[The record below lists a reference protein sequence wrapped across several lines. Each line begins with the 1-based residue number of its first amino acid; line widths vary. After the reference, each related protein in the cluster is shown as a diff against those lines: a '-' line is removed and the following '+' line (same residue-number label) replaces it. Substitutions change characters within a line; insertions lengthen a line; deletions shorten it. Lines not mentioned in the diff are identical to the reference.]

1 MAWNE
6 PGGGKDPW
14 GNGGS
19 GNNNGGNRGGN
30 NGGNNQGPPDLDEA
44 LKQLMAKLNGLFG
57 GKGGGND
64 SNKGSGQGAGGIIG
78 VLAIVGV
85 LFLGFSS
92 VYTLDEKER
101 GVILRLGKYDRTE
114 GPGLQFKWPLAETL
128 TRIETTT
135 VRKENIEER
144 MLTEDNN
151 IIEIELNVQ
160 YRVADPVS
168 FALRIENPRLTLQH
182 AAQSA
187 LRHDV
192 GSTAMD
198 PLLTSGRE
206 ATAQQVKLRLQSY
219 LDRYR
224 TGIQLTNVNVKDV
237 RPPSQVKAA
246 FDDVQAARQDKDR
259 LISEAES
266 YANGI
271 VPQARGQAQ
280 RLLEEAN
287 AYREQVVAK
296 ATGEADRFS
305 ALYTEYKKAPGVTRE
320 RLYIDAISDVYANS
334 SKVLVDVEG
343 GNNMMYLP
351 LDQIMKNV
359 SQTNA
364 AGSTDVDVSAITD
377 QVLNEI
383 RSRQSDRSKG
393 TR

>member
-19 GNNNGGNRGGN
+19 GGNRGDK

-44 LKQLMAKLNGLFG
+44 LKQLMGKLNGMFG
-57 GKGGGND
+57 GNGGGSD
-64 SNKGSGQGAGGIIG
+64 KKGSSQGAGGMIG
-78 VLAIVGV
+78 ILAIVGL

-101 GVILRLGKYDRTE
+101 GVILLLGKYDRTE
-114 GPGLQFKWPLAETL
+114 GPGLHFKWPLAESL

-160 YRVADPVS
+160 YRVTDPVS
-168 FALRIENPRLTLQH
+168 YALRIENPRLTLQH

-219 LDRYR
+219 LDRYQ

-237 RPPSQVKAA
+237 RPPSQVKAS

-280 RLLEEAN
+280 RQLEEAN

-305 ALYTEYKKAPGVTRE
+305 ALYTEYKKAPEVTRE

-351 LDQIMKNV
+351 LDQLMKNMPQ
-359 SQTNA
+359 STA
-364 AGSTDVDVSAITD
+364 AGSTNVDVSAITD

>member
-14 GNGGS
+14 GNGGNS
-19 GNNNGGNRGGN
+19 GGNKGDN
-30 NGGNNQGPPDLDEA
+30 KGGNNQGPPDLDEA
-44 LKQLMAKLNGLFG
+44 LKQLMGKLNNMFG
-57 GKGGGND
+57 GKGGGSDKQDNNQ
-64 SNKGSGQGAGGIIG
+64 SAGGMIG
-78 VLAIVGV
+78 IAALVGI

-114 GPGLQFKWPLAETL
+114 GPGLQFKLPFAETL
-128 TRIETTT
+128 MRIETTT
-135 VRKENIEER
+135 VRTVNIEER

-151 IIEIELNVQ
+151 IVEIELNVQ
-160 YRVADPVS
+160 YRVQDPVS

-198 PLLTSGRE
+198 PILTSGRE
-206 ATAQQVKLRLQSY
+206 ATADQVKLRLQSY
-219 LDRYR
+219 LDRYQ
-224 TGIQLTNVNVKDV
+224 TGIQLTNVNVKDA
-237 RPPSQVKAA
+237 RPPSQVKAS

-266 YANGI
+266 YANAI

-280 RLLEEAN
+280 RQLEEAN
-287 AYREQVVAK
+287 AYKEQVVAK
-296 ATGEADRFS
+296 ATGEADRFV
-305 ALYTEYKKAPGVTRE
+305 ALYNEYKKAPGVTRE
-320 RLYIDAISDVYANS
+320 RLYIDAISDVYAKS

-351 LDQIMKNV
+351 LDQIMKNIPQAN
-359 SQTNA
+359 SSSNA
-364 AGSTDVDVSAITD
+364 SVDVSAITD

-383 RSRQSDRSKG
+383 RTRQNDRRQE

>member
-14 GNGGS
+14 GNGG
-19 GNNNGGNRGGN
+19 NNGGNRGDN

-44 LKQLMAKLNGLFG
+44 LKQLMDKLNKMFG
-57 GKGGGND
+57 GKGGGNGKKD
-64 SNKGSGQGAGGIIG
+64 NNQGAGGMIA
-78 VLAIVGV
+78 VAALVGV

-114 GPGLQFKWPLAETL
+114 GPGLHFKFPMAETL
-128 TRIETTT
+128 MRIETTT
-135 VRKENIEER
+135 VRTENIEES

-151 IIEIELNVQ
+151 IVEVELNVQ

-168 FALRIENPRLTLQH
+168 YALRIENPSLTLQH

-187 LRHDV
+187 LRHNV
-192 GSTAMD
+192 GSGSMD
-198 PLLTSGRE
+198 EMLTSGRE
-206 ATAQQVKLRLQSY
+206 STAEQVEIRLQSY
-219 LDRYR
+219 LDRYQ
-224 TGIQLTNVNVKDV
+224 TGIKLTNVNVKDA
-237 RPPSQVKAA
+237 RPPSQVKAS
-246 FDDVQAARQDKDR
+246 FDDIQAARQDKDR

-266 YANGI
+266 YANSV
-271 VPQARGQAQ
+271 VPEARGKAR

-287 AYREQVVAK
+287 AYKEQVVARS
-296 ATGEADRFS
+296 TGEADRFV
-305 ALYTEYKKAPGVTRE
+305 ALYTEYKKAPEVTRE
-320 RLYIDAISDVYANS
+320 RLYIDAISDVYTNS

-351 LDQIMKNV
+351 LDQIMKNIPQAK
-359 SQTNA
+359 SG
-364 AGSTDVDVSAITD
+364 GSSAVDVSAITD

-383 RSRQSDRSKG
+383 RQRQSDRKG

>member
-14 GNGGS
+14 GNGG
-19 GNNNGGNRGGN
+19 NNNGGNRGG
-30 NGGNNQGPPDLDEA
+30 NQGPPDLDEA

-57 GKGGGND
+57 GKSNGSGGNQKN
-64 SNKGSGQGAGGIIG
+64 SNQGAGGLIG
-78 VLAIVGV
+78 VLVIVGL
-85 LFLGFSS
+85 LFLGFNS

-101 GVILRLGKYDRTE
+101 GVVLTLGKYDRTE
-114 GPGLQFKWPLAETL
+114 GPGLHFKWPVIESL
-128 TRIETTT
+128 TRIATTT
-135 VRKENIEER
+135 VRTENIEER

-160 YRVADPVS
+160 YRVNDPVS
-168 FALRIENPRLTLQH
+168 YALRIENPRLTLQH

-206 ATAQQVKLRLQSY
+206 TTAQQVKLRLQSY
-219 LDRYR
+219 LDRYQ

-280 RLLEEAN
+280 RQLEEAN

-305 ALYTEYKKAPGVTRE
+305 ALYTEYKKAPEVTRE
-320 RLYIDAISDVYANS
+320 RLYIDAISNVYTNS

-351 LDQIMKNV
+351 LDQIMKNMPKPSAV
-359 SQTNA
+359 
-364 AGSTDVDVSAITD
+364 GSTDFDVSAITD

-383 RSRQSDRSKG
+383 RSRQNDRRKEV
-393 TR
+393 R

>member
-19 GNNNGGNRGGN
+19 GNNNGGNRGDK
-30 NGGNNQGPPDLDEA
+30 NQGPPDLDEA
-44 LKQLMAKLNGLFG
+44 LKQLMNKLNGMFG
-57 GKGGGND
+57 GNGGGD
-64 SNKGSGQGAGGIIG
+64 NKKTNNQNAGGMIG
-78 VLAIVGV
+78 IMALVG
-85 LFLGFSS
+85 LIFIGFSS

-114 GPGLQFKWPLAETL
+114 GPGLHFKLPLAETL
-128 TRIETTT
+128 MRIETTT
-135 VRKENIEER
+135 VRTENIEES
-144 MLTEDNN
+144 MLTKDNN
-151 IIEIELNVQ
+151 IVEIELNVQ

-168 FALRIENPRLTLQH
+168 YALRIENPSLTLQH

-187 LRHDV
+187 LRHNV
-192 GSTAMD
+192 GSGEMD
-198 PLLTSGRE
+198 KMLTTGRE
-206 ATAQQVKLRLQSY
+206 EMAQSVEIRLQSY
-219 LDRYR
+219 LDRYQ

-237 RPPSQVKAA
+237 RPPAQVKAS
-246 FDDVQAARQDKDR
+246 FDDIQAARQDKDR

-266 YANGI
+266 YANAV
-271 VPQARGQAQ
+271 VPEARGKAR

-287 AYREQVVAK
+287 AYKEQVVARS
-296 ATGEADRFS
+296 TGEADRFV
-305 ALYTEYKKAPGVTRE
+305 ALYTEYKKAPAVTRE
-320 RLYIDAISDVYANS
+320 RLYIDAISEVYGNS

-351 LDQIMKNV
+351 LDQIMKNIPKANV
-359 SQTNA
+359 G
-364 AGSTDVDVSAITD
+364 GSSEVDVSAITD

-383 RSRQSDRSKG
+383 RQRQSDRKG

>member
-14 GNGGS
+14 GT
-19 GNNNGGNRGGN
+19 GNNSGNRGG

-44 LKQLMAKLNGLFG
+44 LKQLMDKLNKMFG
-57 GKGGGND
+57 GKGGSGK
-64 SNKGSGQGAGGIIG
+64 KGDNQGAGGMIG

-101 GVILRLGKYDRTE
+101 GVVLRLGEYDRTE
-114 GPGLQFKWPLAETL
+114 GPGLHFKWPLAESL
-128 TRIETTT
+128 IRIETTT

-151 IIEIELNVQ
+151 IVEIELNVQ
-160 YRVADPVS
+160 YRVQDPVS

-198 PLLTSGRE
+198 PILTSGRE
-206 ATAQQVKLRLQSY
+206 AMAEQVKLRLQSY
-219 LDRYR
+219 LDRYQ
-224 TGIQLTNVNVKDV
+224 TGIQLTNVNVKDA

-266 YANGI
+266 YANSI

-280 RLLEEAN
+280 RQLEEAS
-287 AYREQVVAK
+287 AYKEQVVAK
-296 ATGEADRFS
+296 ATGEADRFV
-305 ALYTEYKKAPGVTRE
+305 ALYTEYRKAPKVTRE
-320 RLYIDAISDVYANS
+320 RLYIDAISKVYANS

-351 LDQIMKNV
+351 LDQIMKNMPQSNV
-359 SQTNA
+359 S
-364 AGSTDVDVSAITD
+364 GSSAVNVSAITD

-383 RSRQSDRSKG
+383 RQRQNDRRQESR
-393 TR
+393 

>member
-14 GNGGS
+14 GNGG
-19 GNNNGGNRGGN
+19 NNGGNR
-30 NGGNNQGPPDLDEA
+30 GGNNQGPPDLDEA
-44 LKQLMAKLNGLFG
+44 LKQLMDKLNNMFG
-57 GKGGGND
+57 GKSGDNGNKN
-64 SNKGSGQGAGGIIG
+64 SNQNAGGMIG
-78 VLAIVGV
+78 VLAIVGL

-92 VYTLDEKER
+92 IYTLDEKER

-114 GPGLQFKWPLAETL
+114 GPGLHFKWPMAESL

-151 IIEIELNVQ
+151 IVEIELNVQ

-198 PLLTSGRE
+198 PILTSGRE
-206 ATAQQVKLRLQSY
+206 ATAEQVKLRLQSY
-219 LDRYR
+219 LDRYQ
-224 TGIQLTNVNVKDV
+224 TGIQLTNVNVKDA

-266 YANGI
+266 YANAI
-271 VPQARGQAQ
+271 VPQARGAAQ
-280 RLLEEAN
+280 RQLEEAN
-287 AYREQVVAK
+287 AYKEQVVAK
-296 ATGEADRFS
+296 ATGEADRFT
-305 ALYTEYKKAPGVTRE
+305 ALLAEYSKAKQVTRE
-320 RLYIDAISDVYANS
+320 RLYIDAISDVYTKSN
-334 SKVLVDVEG
+334 KVLVDVDG

-351 LDQIMKNV
+351 LDQIMKNMPQ
-359 SQTNA
+359 SNA
-364 AGSTDVDVSAITD
+364 TGSSAVNVSAITD

-383 RSRQSDRSKG
+383 RQRQNDRRKESR
-393 TR
+393 

>member
-14 GNGGS
+14 GNGG
-19 GNNNGGNRGGN
+19 NNGGDNKGGNRGDK
-30 NGGNNQGPPDLDEA
+30 NQGPPDLDEA
-44 LKQLMAKLNGLFG
+44 LKQLMAKLNGMFG
-57 GKGGGND
+57 GKGGG
-64 SNKGSGQGAGGIIG
+64 SGKKDNNQSAGGMIG
-78 VLAIVGV
+78 IVAVVGL

-101 GVILRLGKYDRTE
+101 GVILRLGKYERTE
-114 GPGLQFKWPLAETL
+114 GPGLQFKLPLAETL
-128 TRIETTT
+128 MRIETTT
-135 VRKENIEER
+135 VRTVNIEES

-151 IIEIELNVQ
+151 IVEVELNVQ

-187 LRHDV
+187 LRHNV
-192 GSTAMD
+192 GTGSMD
-198 PLLTSGRE
+198 DILTSGRE
-206 ATAQQVKLRLQSY
+206 ATAEEVEVRLQSY
-219 LDRYR
+219 LDRYQ
-224 TGIQLTNVNVKDV
+224 TGIKLTNVNVKDA
-237 RPPSQVKAA
+237 RPPAQVKAS
-246 FDDVQAARQDKDR
+246 FDDIQAARQDKDR

-266 YANGI
+266 YANSV
-271 VPQARGQAQ
+271 VPEARGKAR

-287 AYREQVVAK
+287 AYKEQVVARS
-296 ATGEADRFS
+296 TGEADRFV
-305 ALYTEYKKAPGVTRE
+305 ALYTEYKKAPAVTRE
-320 RLYIDAISDVYANS
+320 RLYIDAISEVYSNS

-351 LDQIMKNV
+351 LDQIMKNIPQAKASGS
-359 SQTNA
+359 SQ
-364 AGSTDVDVSAITD
+364 VDVSAITD

-383 RSRQSDRSKG
+383 RQRQSDRKG

>member
-1 MAWNE
+1 
-6 PGGGKDPW
+6 
-14 GNGGS
+14 
-19 GNNNGGNRGGN
+19 
-30 NGGNNQGPPDLDEA
+30 
-44 LKQLMAKLNGLFG
+44 
-57 GKGGGND
+57 
-64 SNKGSGQGAGGIIG
+64 
-78 VLAIVGV
+78 
-85 LFLGFSS
+85 
-92 VYTLDEKER
+92 
-101 GVILRLGKYDRTE
+101 
-114 GPGLQFKWPLAETL
+114 
-128 TRIETTT
+128 
-135 VRKENIEER
+135 

-287 AYREQVVAK
+287 AYKEQVVAK

-305 ALYTEYKKAPGVTRE
+305 ALYTEYKKSPEVTRE